1 MKLKYQFV
9 FQPIGKT
16 YMGVP
21 VGESAKE
28 FHGMLQLNEV
38 GYDIVSMMKEDISRE
53 EMADK
58 LQELYDTDRETAL
71 TYINQVVDYLSEQ
84 EVLE

>member
-9 FQPIGKT
+9 FQPLGKT
-16 YMGVP
+16 YVGVP
-21 VGESAKE
+21 VGESAKV

-38 GYDIVSMMKEDISRE
+38 GYDIVSMMKEEISRE

-58 LQELYDTDRETAL
+58 LLQIYDTDRETAL
-71 TYINQVVDYLSEQ
+71 NYIDQVVDYLKEQ
-84 EVLE
+84 EVLC

>member
-9 FQPIGKT
+9 YQPLGKT
-16 YMGVP
+16 YVGVP
-21 VGESAKE
+21 VGESAKV

-38 GYDIVSMMKEDISRE
+38 GYDIVSMMKEEISRE

-58 LQELYDTDRETAL
+58 LLQIYDTDRETAL
-71 TYINQVVDYLSEQ
+71 GYIDQVVDYLKEQ
-84 EVLE
+84 EVL

>member
-38 GYDIVSMMKEDISRE
+38 GYDIVSMMTE
-53 EMADK
+53 EIGRDALADK
-58 LQELYDTDRETAL
+58 LQEIYDTDRETAL
-71 TYINQVVDYLSEQ
+71 TYIDQVADYLKEQ
-84 EVLE
+84 GVL